1 MTPPRLLR
9 VILIKPSKYAA
20 DGTVERFRRGFMP
33 NSTLTYLASMTPG
46 EIHGAACRVHA
57 IDEYVQTDLRYLEL
71 LESARGERT
80 LVALVGVQSH
90 QFQRALDLAA
100 LARNRGS
107 SAVIGGPHPMTCDTT
122 CLQGHGISFA
132 LCEAE
137 LVWPQIL
144 ADALEG
150 ALAPVYGA
158 GHRWA
163 ERLDPPVLKPP
174 PPRDLARY
182 TVPMLGIYPARGCP
196 YSCNFCSVIAIAGH
210 RVRTQPVET
219 TMASLRAAKKAG
231 VRLILFTSDNFN
243 KNPQVHELLD
253 AMAAADLKLPFFAQC
268 DAQIYREP
276 ELFGRLAGAGC
287 FQMFVGAESFNS
299 VTLAGAH
306 KFHNVPDRYAEIVR
320 LCREHGITSHFSNIL
335 GFPEDTGA
343 SILENLATLRALGPD
358 VASFYILT
366 PVPGTEQ
373 YADFRRRGLV
383 DEENLD
389 RFDGSTLAWKHPR
402 LDAEELTGLLRR
414 CYRDFFSAGDVSR
427 KIAGVALRARDFRR
441 TAAITAVAGYALHAR
456 IKTLQ
461 CEHPMAGGT
470 RRVRRDR
477 ESDYAKLRR
486 QVYGLSR
493 APLPDNLSVS
503 PADEEL
509 NRTARLAPGR

>member
-1 MTPPRLLR
+1 
-9 VILIKPSKYAA
+9 VVLIKPSKYAA

-33 NSTLTYLASMTPG
+33 NSTLTYLASMTSRD
-46 EIHGAACRVHA
+46 IHGAQCQVHA
-57 IDEYVQTDLRYLEL
+57 IDEYVQTDLSYLEL
-71 LESARGERT
+71 LEASRGEST

-100 LARNRGS
+100 LARIRGA

-122 CLQGHGISFA
+122 LLQGRGVSFA

-150 ALAPVYGA
+150 ELTPLYG
-158 GHRWA
+158 GEHRWA
-163 ERLDPPVLKPP
+163 ERLDPPVIKPP
-174 PPRDLARY
+174 TPKDLARY

-196 YSCNFCSVIAIAGH
+196 YSCSFCSVITIAGH

-219 TMASLRAAKKAG
+219 TLASLRAAKKAG

-243 KNPQVHELLD
+243 KNPQVYELLD
-253 AMAAADLKLPFFAQC
+253 AMTEADLNLPFFAQC

-276 ELFGRLAGAGC
+276 ELVRRLAAAGC

-299 VTLAGAH
+299 ATLAGAH
-306 KFHNVPDRYAEIVR
+306 KFHNIPARYGEIVR
-320 LCREHGITSHFSNIL
+320 LCREFGITSHFSNIL
-335 GFPEDTGA
+335 GFPEDTRA
-343 SILENLATLRALGPD
+343 SILANLATLRALGPD

-389 RFDGSTLAWKHPR
+389 RFDGSTLTWKHPR
-402 LDAEELTGLLRR
+402 LDAEELTRLLHR
-414 CYRDFFSAGDVSR
+414 CYRDFFSARDVLR
-427 KIAGVALRARDFRR
+427 KITGVALRTRDFRR
-441 TAAITAVAGYALHAR
+441 SAAITAVAGYAVHAR
-456 IKTLQ
+456 IKASQ
-461 CEHPMAGGT
+461 REHPMAGGT
-470 RRVRRDR
+470 WRVRRDR
-477 ESDYAKLRR
+477 ESDYSELRR
-486 QVYGLSR
+486 RVYGLSLV
-493 APLPDNLSVS
+493 PLPDNLSLS
-503 PADEEL
+503 AADEEL
-509 NRTARLAPGR
+509 NRTARLVPSR